1 MELKYFQLQIMNERS
16 RRCSNH
22 VDPDELGYMGF
33 NGESKLGT
41 SPCQKIK
48 ATSKVRDFYLPS
60 SDLGSRLIMSTQ
72 VKNILKEFRDDNL
85 TFIHCPLTNG
95 AQLMN
100 DFWITDVKIF
110 NDEVVDFERSQFK
123 LIEGWIEKEVNGI
136 ATEFGERVS
145 EIHFDNLDEL
155 KRFEKKNLNYLS
167 TIKTVKLALKEDCKF
182 SIFYLKSFGIF
193 DMIISSEIKN
203 ILHIRNLDKGIEFK
217 PLDISEEESYGPNG
231 LRKQFYK

>member
-1 MELKYFQLQIMNERS
+1 MELKYFQLQIMNERA

-22 VDPDELGYMGF
+22 VDSDELGYIGF

-48 ATSKVRDFYLPS
+48 STSKLRDFYLPS
-60 SDLGSRLIMSTQ
+60 SDLGSRIIISTQ
-72 VKNILKEFRDDNL
+72 VKNILEEFRDDNL

-95 AQLMN
+95 TQLMN

-145 EIHFDNLDEL
+145 EIHFDNVDEL
-155 KRFEKKNLNYLS
+155 KAFEKENLNYLS
-167 TIKTVKLALKEDCKF
+167 TIKSVKLALKEDCKF
-182 SIFYLKSFGIF
+182 SILYLKSFGIF

-203 ILHIRNLDKGIEFK
+203 RLHIKNLDKGVEFK
-217 PLDISEEESYGPNG
+217 PLEIPGEEWYGPNG
-231 LRKQFYK
+231 IRKEFYK